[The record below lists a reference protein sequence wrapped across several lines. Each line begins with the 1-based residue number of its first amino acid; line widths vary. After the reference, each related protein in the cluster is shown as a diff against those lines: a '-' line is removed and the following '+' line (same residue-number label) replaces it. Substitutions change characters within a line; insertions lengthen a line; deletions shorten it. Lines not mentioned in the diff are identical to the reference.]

1 MTDSGLDGE
10 AVVGRTRRRL
20 AVLAVLILAGF
31 SVLLGRLH
39 QLQVREHARFQTLA
53 EDNRQAFVPI
63 VPHRGQILDIH
74 GEALARNV
82 RAYTLEIDPAQVR
95 DLDGTI
101 DRLSKIVTIEESDRK
116 RFLRQM
122 RDQRGLGSIA
132 IRQHLTDEEVARFVA
147 WKFAFPG
154 VEVQARLFRE
164 YPQGEATAH
173 VVGYLGR
180 INEQDLER
188 LEGEGLTGAY
198 RGTDYTGKEGIEAQY
213 EALLHGTTGWERLEV
228 NAAGRAVR
236 RLDRREAVSGKDL
249 VLTIDARLQRFV
261 LDAFAGRRGA
271 FVALDPRDGSVIAM
285 VSSPSFDP
293 KLFLDGLTQADW
305 ERLALSEDRPLF
317 NRALR
322 GTYPPGST
330 FKPFMA
336 MLGLT
341 SGKRQPG
348 QRFDRQGMFEYS
360 GVKLYDKKSSCQ
372 SGVDLHRALA
382 FSCNV
387 YFYTL
392 GNELGIDAISSFM
405 GKLGFGQRTG
415 IDLPGE
421 ASGVLPSRE
430 WKRQRFKK
438 ASQQQ
443 WFGGETLSTSIGQ
456 GYNAYTPLKMA
467 HALSILVNGGV
478 IRKPHVL
485 AATLDPATGERIPV
499 AGEVAGFVKLDPAHV
514 DAVLRA
520 MVDGARI
527 GTSARAFAGAAY
539 SVGGKTGTAQVFSLQ
554 GRKYDP
560 DATDEDLRDHSWYI
574 AFAPA
579 DEPRIVAAIIVEN
592 GGPGGRTAAPLMRQI
607 FDYYFA
613 SHVEPGEEGGR

>member
-1 MTDSGLDGE
+1 MPKSALGE
-10 AVVGRTRRRL
+10 GSEIARTHRRL
-20 AVLAVLILAGF
+20 WVLVVVMLVGF
-31 SVLLGRLH
+31 GLLLGRMY
-39 QLQVREHARFQTLA
+39 QLQIGEHERFRTLA
-53 EDNRQAFVPI
+53 DDNRQAFVPI
-63 VPHRGQILDIH
+63 APHRGQIFDVR

-82 RAYTLEIDPAQVR
+82 RTYTLELDPAQVK
-95 DLDGTI
+95 DVEGTI
-101 DRLSKIVTIEESDRK
+101 ARLSEVVRIEESDHK

-122 RDQRGLGSIA
+122 RDQRGLGSVV
-132 IRQHLTDEEVARFVA
+132 IRQHLSDEEVARFVA
-147 WKFAFPG
+147 KKFAFPG
-154 VEVQARLFRE
+154 VEVQARLIRE
-164 YPQGEATAH
+164 YPQAEVTAH

-180 INEQDLER
+180 INAQEQER
-188 LEGEGLTGAY
+188 LEAEGLTGIY
-198 RGTDYTGKEGIEAQY
+198 RGTESIGKEGVEAQY
-213 EALLHGTTGWERLEV
+213 ERLLHGIPGWELLEV

-236 RLDRREAVSGKDL
+236 LLGRQEAVRGRDL

-261 LDAFAGRRGA
+261 LEAFAGRRGA
-271 FVALDPRDGSVIAM
+271 FVALDPRDGGVIAM

-293 KLFLDGLTQADW
+293 NLFLGGLTQADW
-305 ERLALSEDRPLF
+305 ERLALSDDKPLF

-336 MLGLT
+336 MLGLA
-341 SGKRQPG
+341 SGSRQPG

-360 GVKLYDKKSSCQ
+360 GVRLYDRKRNCQ

-387 YFYTL
+387 YFYSL
-392 GNELGIDAISSFM
+392 GNELGIDAISAFM
-405 GKLGFGQRTG
+405 EQLGFGRRTG

-421 ASGVLPSRE
+421 AAGVLPSRE
-430 WKRQRFKK
+430 WKRQRFNQ
-438 ASQQQ
+438 ANQQL
-443 WFGGETLSTSIGQ
+443 WFGGETLSTAIGQ

-485 AATLDPATGERIPV
+485 AASIDPLTGERVPV
-499 AGEVAGFVKLDPAHV
+499 AGEVTGFVKLDPAHV

-520 MVDGARI
+520 MVDGARV

-539 SVGGKTGTAQVFSLQ
+539 SLGGKTGTAQVFSLQ

-560 DATDEDLRDHSWYI
+560 DATDEDLLDHSWFI

-579 DEPRIVAAIIVEN
+579 EEPRIVAAIIVEN

-607 FDYYFA
+607 FDYHFSVA
-613 SHVEPGEEGGR
+613 AGKEK

>member
-1 MTDSGLDGE
+1 MPKSALGE
-10 AVVGRTRRRL
+10 GSEIARTHRRL
-20 AVLAVLILAGF
+20 WVLVVVMLVGF
-31 SVLLGRLH
+31 GLLLGRMY
-39 QLQVREHARFQTLA
+39 QLQIGEHERFRTLA
-53 EDNRQAFVPI
+53 DDNRQAFVPI
-63 VPHRGQILDIH
+63 APHRGQIFDVR

-82 RAYTLEIDPAQVR
+82 RTYTLELDPAQVK
-95 DLDGTI
+95 DVEGTI
-101 DRLSKIVTIEESDRK
+101 ARLSEVVRIEESDHK

-122 RDQRGLGSIA
+122 RDQRGLGSVV
-132 IRQHLTDEEVARFVA
+132 IRQHLSDEEVARFVA
-147 WKFAFPG
+147 KKFAFPG
-154 VEVQARLFRE
+154 VEVQARLIRE
-164 YPQGEATAH
+164 YPQAEVTAH

-180 INEQDLER
+180 INAQEQER
-188 LEGEGLTGAY
+188 LEAEGLTGIY
-198 RGTDYTGKEGIEAQY
+198 RGTESIGKEGVEAQY
-213 EALLHGTTGWERLEV
+213 ERLLHGTPGWELLEV

-236 RLDRREAVSGKDL
+236 LLGRQEAVRGRDL

-261 LDAFAGRRGA
+261 LEAFAGRRGA
-271 FVALDPRDGSVIAM
+271 FVALDPRDGGVIAM

-293 KLFLDGLTQADW
+293 NLFLGGLTQADW
-305 ERLALSEDRPLF
+305 ERLALSDDKPLF

-336 MLGLT
+336 MLGLA
-341 SGKRQPG
+341 SGSRQPG

-360 GVKLYDKKSSCQ
+360 GVRLYDRKRNCQ

-387 YFYTL
+387 YFYSL
-392 GNELGIDAISSFM
+392 GNELGIDAISAFM
-405 GKLGFGQRTG
+405 EQLGFGRRTG

-421 ASGVLPSRE
+421 AAGVLPSRE
-430 WKRQRFKK
+430 WKRQRFNQ
-438 ASQQQ
+438 ANQQQ
-443 WFGGETLSTSIGQ
+443 WFGGETLSTAIGQ

-485 AATLDPATGERIPV
+485 AASIDPLTGERVPV
-499 AGEVAGFVKLDPAHV
+499 AGEVTGFVKLDPAHV

-539 SVGGKTGTAQVFSLQ
+539 SLGGKTGTAQVFSLQ

-560 DATDEDLRDHSWYI
+560 DATDEDLLDHSWFI

-579 DEPRIVAAIIVEN
+579 EEPRIVAAIIVEN

-607 FDYYFA
+607 FDYHFSVA
-613 SHVEPGEEGGR
+613 GGKEK

>member
-1 MTDSGLDGE
+1 
-10 AVVGRTRRRL
+10 
-20 AVLAVLILAGF
+20 
-31 SVLLGRLH
+31 
-39 QLQVREHARFQTLA
+39 
-53 EDNRQAFVPI
+53 
-63 VPHRGQILDIH
+63 
-74 GEALARNV
+74 
-82 RAYTLEIDPAQVR
+82 
-95 DLDGTI
+95 
-101 DRLSKIVTIEESDRK
+101 
-116 RFLRQM
+116 
-122 RDQRGLGSIA
+122 
-132 IRQHLTDEEVARFVA
+132 
-147 WKFAFPG
+147 
-154 VEVQARLFRE
+154 
-164 YPQGEATAH
+164 
-173 VVGYLGR
+173 
-180 INEQDLER
+180 
-188 LEGEGLTGAY
+188 
-198 RGTDYTGKEGIEAQY
+198 
-213 EALLHGTTGWERLEV
+213 
-228 NAAGRAVR
+228 
-236 RLDRREAVSGKDL
+236 
-249 VLTIDARLQRFV
+249 V

-271 FVALDPRDGSVIAM
+271 FVALDPRDGAVIAM

-520 MVDGARI
+520 MVDGASI

-579 DEPRIVAAIIVEN
+579 DEPRIVAAIIVETADLEPD
-592 GGPGGRTAAPLMRQI
+592 GGSLDAADLRLSFLP
-607 FDYYFA
+607 
-613 SHVEPGEEGGR
+613 

>member
-1 MTDSGLDGE
+1 MPKSALGE
-10 AVVGRTRRRL
+10 GSEIARTHRRL
-20 AVLAVLILAGF
+20 WVLVVVMLVGF
-31 SVLLGRLH
+31 GLLLGRMY
-39 QLQVREHARFQTLA
+39 QLQIGEHERFRTLA
-53 EDNRQAFVPI
+53 DDNRQAFVPI
-63 VPHRGQILDIH
+63 APHRGQIFDVR

-82 RAYTLEIDPAQVR
+82 RTYTLELDPAQVK
-95 DLDGTI
+95 DVEGTI
-101 DRLSKIVTIEESDRK
+101 ARLSEVVRIEESDHK

-122 RDQRGLGSIA
+122 RDQRGLGSVV
-132 IRQHLTDEEVARFVA
+132 IRQHLSDEEVARFVA
-147 WKFAFPG
+147 KKFAFPG
-154 VEVQARLFRE
+154 VEVQARLIRE
-164 YPQGEATAH
+164 YPQAEVTAH

-180 INEQDLER
+180 INAQEQER
-188 LEGEGLTGAY
+188 LEAEGLTGIY
-198 RGTDYTGKEGIEAQY
+198 RGTESIGKEGVEAQY
-213 EALLHGTTGWERLEV
+213 ERLLHGIPGWELLEV

-236 RLDRREAVSGKDL
+236 LLGRQEAVRGRDL

-261 LDAFAGRRGA
+261 LEAFAGRRGA
-271 FVALDPRDGSVIAM
+271 FVALDPRDGGVIAM

-293 KLFLDGLTQADW
+293 NLFLGGLTQADW
-305 ERLALSEDRPLF
+305 ERLALSDDKPLF

-336 MLGLT
+336 MLGLA
-341 SGKRQPG
+341 SGSRQPG

-360 GVKLYDKKSSCQ
+360 GVRLYDRKRNCQ

-387 YFYTL
+387 YFYSL
-392 GNELGIDAISSFM
+392 GNELGIDAISAFM
-405 GKLGFGQRTG
+405 EQLGFGRRTG

-421 ASGVLPSRE
+421 AAGVLPSRE
-430 WKRQRFKK
+430 WKRQRFNQ
-438 ASQQQ
+438 ANQQQ
-443 WFGGETLSTSIGQ
+443 WFGGETLSTAIGQ

-485 AATLDPATGERIPV
+485 AASIDPLTGERVPV
-499 AGEVAGFVKLDPAHV
+499 AGEVTGFVKLDPAHV

-539 SVGGKTGTAQVFSLQ
+539 SLGGKTGTAQVFSLQ
-554 GRKYDP
+554 GRRYDP
-560 DATDEDLRDHSWYI
+560 DATDEDLLDHSWFI

-579 DEPRIVAAIIVEN
+579 EEPRIVAAIIVEN

-607 FDYYFA
+607 FDYHFSVA
-613 SHVEPGEEGGR
+613 AGKEK

>member
-1 MTDSGLDGE
+1 MPKSALGE
-10 AVVGRTRRRL
+10 GSEIARTHRRL
-20 AVLAVLILAGF
+20 WVLVVVMLVGF
-31 SVLLGRLH
+31 GLLLGRMY
-39 QLQVREHARFQTLA
+39 QLQIGEHERFRTLA
-53 EDNRQAFVPI
+53 DDNRQAFVPI
-63 VPHRGQILDIH
+63 APHRGQIFDVR

-82 RAYTLEIDPAQVR
+82 RTYTLELDPAQVK
-95 DLDGTI
+95 DVEGTI
-101 DRLSKIVTIEESDRK
+101 ARLSEVVRIEESDHK

-122 RDQRGLGSIA
+122 RDQRGLGSVV
-132 IRQHLTDEEVARFVA
+132 IRQHLSDEEVARFVA
-147 WKFAFPG
+147 KKFAFPG
-154 VEVQARLFRE
+154 VEVQARLIRE
-164 YPQGEATAH
+164 YPQAEVTAH

-180 INEQDLER
+180 INAQEQER
-188 LEGEGLTGAY
+188 LEAEGLTGIY
-198 RGTDYTGKEGIEAQY
+198 RGTESIGKEGVEAQY
-213 EALLHGTTGWERLEV
+213 ERLLHGIPGWELLEV

-236 RLDRREAVSGKDL
+236 LLGRQEAVRGRDL

-261 LDAFAGRRGA
+261 LEAFAGRRGA
-271 FVALDPRDGSVIAM
+271 FVALDPRDGGVIAM

-293 KLFLDGLTQADW
+293 NLFLGGLTQADW
-305 ERLALSEDRPLF
+305 ERLALSDDKPLF

-336 MLGLT
+336 MLGLA
-341 SGKRQPG
+341 SGSRQPG

-360 GVKLYDKKSSCQ
+360 GVRLYDRKRNCQ

-387 YFYTL
+387 YFYSL
-392 GNELGIDAISSFM
+392 GNELGIDAISAFM
-405 GKLGFGQRTG
+405 EQLGFGRRTG

-421 ASGVLPSRE
+421 AAGVLPSRE
-430 WKRQRFKK
+430 WKRQRFNQ
-438 ASQQQ
+438 ANQQQ
-443 WFGGETLSTSIGQ
+443 WFGGETLSTAIGQ

-485 AATLDPATGERIPV
+485 AASIDPLTGERVPV
-499 AGEVAGFVKLDPAHV
+499 AGEVTGFVKLDPAHV

-539 SVGGKTGTAQVFSLQ
+539 SLGGKTGTAQVFSLQ
-554 GRKYDP
+554 GRRYDP
-560 DATDEDLRDHSWYI
+560 DATDEDLLDHSWFI

-579 DEPRIVAAIIVEN
+579 EEPRIVAAIIVEN

-607 FDYYFA
+607 FDYHFSVA
-613 SHVEPGEEGGR
+613 GGKEK

>member
-1 MTDSGLDGE
+1 MPKSALGE
-10 AVVGRTRRRL
+10 GSEIARTHRRL
-20 AVLAVLILAGF
+20 WVLVVVMLVGF
-31 SVLLGRLH
+31 GLLLGRMY
-39 QLQVREHARFQTLA
+39 QLQIGEHERFRTLA
-53 EDNRQAFVPI
+53 DDNRQAFVPI
-63 VPHRGQILDIH
+63 APHRGQIFDVR

-82 RAYTLEIDPAQVR
+82 RTYTLELDPAQVK
-95 DLDGTI
+95 DVEGTI
-101 DRLSKIVTIEESDRK
+101 ARLSEVVRIEESDHK

-122 RDQRGLGSIA
+122 RDQRGLGSVV
-132 IRQHLTDEEVARFVA
+132 IRQHLSDEEVARFVA
-147 WKFAFPG
+147 KKFAFPG
-154 VEVQARLFRE
+154 VEVQARLIRE
-164 YPQGEATAH
+164 YPQAEVTAH

-180 INEQDLER
+180 INAQEQER
-188 LEGEGLTGAY
+188 LEAEGLTGIY
-198 RGTDYTGKEGIEAQY
+198 RGTESIGKEGVEAQY
-213 EALLHGTTGWERLEV
+213 ERLLHGIPGWELLEV

-236 RLDRREAVSGKDL
+236 LLGRQEAVRGRDL

-261 LDAFAGRRGA
+261 LEAFAGRRGA
-271 FVALDPRDGSVIAM
+271 FVALDPRDGGVIAM

-293 KLFLDGLTQADW
+293 NLFLGGLTQADW
-305 ERLALSEDRPLF
+305 ERLALSDDKPLF

-336 MLGLT
+336 MLGLA
-341 SGKRQPG
+341 SGSRQPG

-360 GVKLYDKKSSCQ
+360 GVRLYDRKRNCQ

-387 YFYTL
+387 YFYSL
-392 GNELGIDAISSFM
+392 GNELGIDAISAFM
-405 GKLGFGQRTG
+405 EQLGFGRRTG

-421 ASGVLPSRE
+421 AAGVLPSRE
-430 WKRQRFKK
+430 WKRQRFNQ
-438 ASQQQ
+438 ANQQL
-443 WFGGETLSTSIGQ
+443 WFGGETLSTAIGQ

-485 AATLDPATGERIPV
+485 AASIDPLTGERVPV
-499 AGEVAGFVKLDPAHV
+499 AGEVTGFVKLDPAHV

-539 SVGGKTGTAQVFSLQ
+539 SLGGKTGTAQVFSLQ
-554 GRKYDP
+554 GRRYDP
-560 DATDEDLRDHSWYI
+560 DATDEDLLDHSWFI

-579 DEPRIVAAIIVEN
+579 EEPRIVAAIIVEN

-607 FDYYFA
+607 FDYHFSVA
-613 SHVEPGEEGGR
+613 AGKEK

>member
-1 MTDSGLDGE
+1 MPKSALGE
-10 AVVGRTRRRL
+10 GSEIARTHRRL
-20 AVLAVLILAGF
+20 WVLVVVMLVGF
-31 SVLLGRLH
+31 GLLLGRMY
-39 QLQVREHARFQTLA
+39 QLQIGEHERFRTLA
-53 EDNRQAFVPI
+53 DDNRQAFVPI
-63 VPHRGQILDIH
+63 APHRGQIFDVR

-82 RAYTLEIDPAQVR
+82 RTYTLELDPAQVK
-95 DLDGTI
+95 DVEGTI
-101 DRLSKIVTIEESDRK
+101 ARLSEVVRIEESDHK

-122 RDQRGLGSIA
+122 RDQRGLGSVV
-132 IRQHLTDEEVARFVA
+132 IRQHLSDEEVARFVA
-147 WKFAFPG
+147 KKFAFPG
-154 VEVQARLFRE
+154 VEVQARLIRE
-164 YPQGEATAH
+164 YPQAEVTAH

-180 INEQDLER
+180 INAQEQER
-188 LEGEGLTGAY
+188 LEAEGLTGIY
-198 RGTDYTGKEGIEAQY
+198 RGTESIGKEGVEAQY
-213 EALLHGTTGWERLEV
+213 ERLLHGIPGWELLEV

-236 RLDRREAVSGKDL
+236 LLGRQEAVRGRDL

-261 LDAFAGRRGA
+261 LEAFAGRRGA
-271 FVALDPRDGSVIAM
+271 FVALDPRDGGVIAM

-293 KLFLDGLTQADW
+293 NLFLGGLTQADW
-305 ERLALSEDRPLF
+305 ERLALSDDKPLF

-336 MLGLT
+336 MLGLA
-341 SGKRQPG
+341 SGSRQPG

-360 GVKLYDKKSSCQ
+360 GVRLYDRKRNCQ

-387 YFYTL
+387 YFYSL
-392 GNELGIDAISSFM
+392 GNELGIDAISAFM
-405 GKLGFGQRTG
+405 EQLGFGRRTG

-421 ASGVLPSRE
+421 AAGVLPSRE
-430 WKRQRFKK
+430 WKRQRFNQ
-438 ASQQQ
+438 ANQQQ
-443 WFGGETLSTSIGQ
+443 WFGGETLSTAIGQ

-485 AATLDPATGERIPV
+485 AASIDPLTGERVPV
-499 AGEVAGFVKLDPAHV
+499 AGEVTGFVKLDPAHV

-539 SVGGKTGTAQVFSLQ
+539 SLGGKTGTAQVFSLQ

-560 DATDEDLRDHSWYI
+560 DATDEDLLDHSWFI

-579 DEPRIVAAIIVEN
+579 EEPRIVAAIIVEN

-607 FDYYFA
+607 FDYHFSVA
-613 SHVEPGEEGGR
+613 GGKEK

>member
-1 MTDSGLDGE
+1 MPKSALGE
-10 AVVGRTRRRL
+10 GSEIARTHRRL
-20 AVLAVLILAGF
+20 WVLVVVMLVGF
-31 SVLLGRLH
+31 GLLLGRMY
-39 QLQVREHARFQTLA
+39 QLQIGEHERFRTLA
-53 EDNRQAFVPI
+53 DDNRQAFVPI
-63 VPHRGQILDIH
+63 APHRGQIFDVR

-82 RAYTLEIDPAQVR
+82 RTYTLELDPAQVK
-95 DLDGTI
+95 DVEGTI
-101 DRLSKIVTIEESDRK
+101 ARLSEVVRIEESDHK

-122 RDQRGLGSIA
+122 RDQRGLGSVV
-132 IRQHLTDEEVARFVA
+132 IRQHLSDEEVARFVA
-147 WKFAFPG
+147 KKFAFPG
-154 VEVQARLFRE
+154 VEVQARLIRE
-164 YPQGEATAH
+164 YPQAEVTAH

-180 INEQDLER
+180 INAQEQER
-188 LEGEGLTGAY
+188 LEAEGLTGIY
-198 RGTDYTGKEGIEAQY
+198 RGTESIGKEGVEAQY
-213 EALLHGTTGWERLEV
+213 ERLLHGTPGWELLEV

-236 RLDRREAVSGKDL
+236 LLGRQEAVRGRDL

-261 LDAFAGRRGA
+261 LEAFAGRRGA
-271 FVALDPRDGSVIAM
+271 FVALDPRDGGVIAM

-293 KLFLDGLTQADW
+293 NLFLGGLTQADW
-305 ERLALSEDRPLF
+305 ERLALSDDKPLF

-336 MLGLT
+336 MLGLA
-341 SGKRQPG
+341 SGSRQPG

-360 GVKLYDKKSSCQ
+360 GVRLYDRKRNCQ

-387 YFYTL
+387 YFYSL
-392 GNELGIDAISSFM
+392 GNELGIDAISAFM
-405 GKLGFGQRTG
+405 EQLGFGRRTG

-421 ASGVLPSRE
+421 AAGVLPSRE
-430 WKRQRFKK
+430 WKRQRFNQ
-438 ASQQQ
+438 ANQQQ
-443 WFGGETLSTSIGQ
+443 WFGGETLSTAIGQ

-485 AATLDPATGERIPV
+485 AASIDPLTGERIPV
-499 AGEVAGFVKLDPAHV
+499 VGEVTGFVKLDPAHV

-539 SVGGKTGTAQVFSLQ
+539 SLGGKTGTAQVFSLQ

-560 DATDEDLRDHSWYI
+560 DATDEDLLDHSWFI

-579 DEPRIVAAIIVEN
+579 EEPRIVAALIVEN

-607 FDYYFA
+607 FDYHFSVA
-613 SHVEPGEEGGR
+613 GGKEK

>member
-1 MTDSGLDGE
+1 MPKSALGE
-10 AVVGRTRRRL
+10 GSEIARTHRRL
-20 AVLAVLILAGF
+20 WVLVVVMLVGF
-31 SVLLGRLH
+31 GLLLGRMY
-39 QLQVREHARFQTLA
+39 QLQIGEHERFRTLA
-53 EDNRQAFVPI
+53 DDNRQAFVPI
-63 VPHRGQILDIH
+63 APHRGQIFDVR

-82 RAYTLEIDPAQVR
+82 RTYTLELDPAQVK
-95 DLDGTI
+95 DVEGTI
-101 DRLSKIVTIEESDRK
+101 ARLSEVVRIEESDHK

-122 RDQRGLGSIA
+122 RDQRGLGSVV
-132 IRQHLTDEEVARFVA
+132 IRQHLSDEEVARFVA
-147 WKFAFPG
+147 KKFAFPG
-154 VEVQARLFRE
+154 VEVQARLIRE
-164 YPQGEATAH
+164 YPQAEVTAH

-180 INEQDLER
+180 INAQEQER
-188 LEGEGLTGAY
+188 LEAEGLTGIY
-198 RGTDYTGKEGIEAQY
+198 RGTESIGKEGVEAQY
-213 EALLHGTTGWERLEV
+213 ERLLHGIPGWELLEV

-236 RLDRREAVSGKDL
+236 LLGRQEAVRGRDL

-261 LDAFAGRRGA
+261 LEAFAGRRGA
-271 FVALDPRDGSVIAM
+271 FVALDPRDGGVIAM

-293 KLFLDGLTQADW
+293 NLFLGGLTQADW
-305 ERLALSEDRPLF
+305 ERLALSDDKPLF

-336 MLGLT
+336 MLGLA
-341 SGKRQPG
+341 SGSRQPG

-360 GVKLYDKKSSCQ
+360 GVRLYDRKRNCQ

-387 YFYTL
+387 YFYSL
-392 GNELGIDAISSFM
+392 GNELGIDAISAFM
-405 GKLGFGQRTG
+405 EQLGFGRRTG

-421 ASGVLPSRE
+421 AAGVLPSRE
-430 WKRQRFKK
+430 WKRQRFNQ
-438 ASQQQ
+438 ANQQQ
-443 WFGGETLSTSIGQ
+443 WFGGETLSTAIGQ

-485 AATLDPATGERIPV
+485 AASIDPLTGERVPV
-499 AGEVAGFVKLDPAHV
+499 AGEVTGFVKLDPAHV

-520 MVDGARI
+520 MVDGARV

-539 SVGGKTGTAQVFSLQ
+539 SLGGKTGTAQVFSLQ

-560 DATDEDLRDHSWYI
+560 DATDEDLLDHSWFI

-579 DEPRIVAAIIVEN
+579 EEPRIVAAIIVEN

-607 FDYYFA
+607 FDYHFSVA
-613 SHVEPGEEGGR
+613 AGKEK

>member
-1 MTDSGLDGE
+1 MPESALGE
-10 AVVGRTRRRL
+10 GSEIARTHRRL
-20 AVLAVLILAGF
+20 WVLVVVMLVGF
-31 SVLLGRLH
+31 GLLLGRMY
-39 QLQVREHARFQTLA
+39 QLQIGEHERFRTLA
-53 EDNRQAFVPI
+53 DDNRQAFVPI
-63 VPHRGQILDIH
+63 APHRGQIFDVR

-82 RAYTLEIDPAQVR
+82 RTYTLELDPAQVK
-95 DLDGTI
+95 DVEGTI
-101 DRLSKIVTIEESDRK
+101 ARLSEVVRIEESDHK

-122 RDQRGLGSIA
+122 RDQRGLGSVV
-132 IRQHLTDEEVARFVA
+132 IRQHLSDEEVARFVA
-147 WKFAFPG
+147 KKFAFPG
-154 VEVQARLFRE
+154 VEVQARLIRE
-164 YPQGEATAH
+164 YPQAEVTAH

-180 INEQDLER
+180 INAQEQER
-188 LEGEGLTGAY
+188 LEAEGLTGIY
-198 RGTDYTGKEGIEAQY
+198 RGTESIGKEGVEAQY
-213 EALLHGTTGWERLEV
+213 ERLLHGIPGWELLEV

-236 RLDRREAVSGKDL
+236 LLGRQEAVRGRDL

-261 LDAFAGRRGA
+261 LEAFAGRRGA
-271 FVALDPRDGSVIAM
+271 FVALDPRDGGVIAM

-293 KLFLDGLTQADW
+293 NLFLGGLTQADW
-305 ERLALSEDRPLF
+305 ERLALSDDKPLF

-336 MLGLT
+336 MLGLA
-341 SGKRQPG
+341 SGSRQPG

-360 GVKLYDKKSSCQ
+360 GVRLYDRKRNCQ

-387 YFYTL
+387 YFYSL
-392 GNELGIDAISSFM
+392 GNELGIDAISAFM
-405 GKLGFGQRTG
+405 EQLGFGRRTG

-421 ASGVLPSRE
+421 AAGVLPSRE
-430 WKRQRFKK
+430 WKRQRFNQ
-438 ASQQQ
+438 ANQQQ
-443 WFGGETLSTSIGQ
+443 WFGGETLSTAIGQ

-485 AATLDPATGERIPV
+485 AASIDPLTGERVPV
-499 AGEVAGFVKLDPAHV
+499 AGEVTGFVKLDPAHV

-520 MVDGARI
+520 MVDGARV

-539 SVGGKTGTAQVFSLQ
+539 SLGGKTGTAQVFSLQ

-560 DATDEDLRDHSWYI
+560 DATDEDLLDHSWFI

-579 DEPRIVAAIIVEN
+579 EEPRIVAAIIVEN

-607 FDYYFA
+607 FDYHFSVA
-613 SHVEPGEEGGR
+613 GGKEK